1 MSDSK
6 APVQGDIGPGYEPDD
21 IPVNM
26 LLVIAAVLTV
36 VVVGMVTFTVGYYD
50 HIVGEELVS
59 KGYSERLNGP
69 VPR

>member
-1 MSDSK
+1 MSGSHD
-6 APVQGDIGPGYEPDD
+6 PEQGDIGAGYEPDD

-36 VVVGMVTFTVGYYD
+36 VVIGMVSFTVGYYD
-50 HIVGEELVS
+50 HVVGEEIVT
-59 KGYSERLNGP
+59 KGYSERLTGT

>member
-1 MSDSK
+1 MSDNH

-36 VVVGMVTFTVGYYD
+36 TVIAMVSFTVGYYD
-50 HIVGEELVS
+50 HVVGDELVV
-59 KGYSERLNGP
+59 KGYSERLEGP